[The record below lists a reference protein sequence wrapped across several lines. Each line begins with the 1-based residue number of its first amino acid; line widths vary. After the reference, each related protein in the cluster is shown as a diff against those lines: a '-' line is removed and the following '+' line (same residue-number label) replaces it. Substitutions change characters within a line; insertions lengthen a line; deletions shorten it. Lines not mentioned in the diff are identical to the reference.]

1 MDLSGGQLPGLLHY
15 KPDAAEP
22 LAWYPAD
29 AKLIPWT
36 YQGAVLTEYARSRGL
51 ALDEWAGQANVRLG
65 AMMSTRQL
73 LALLAPLQ
81 RSAKD
86 SAFVLGQMAL
96 PGHYGLAS
104 QALQQAQ
111 NLGEALQLL
120 ARYAARLSPLLTP
133 RLLVQEHETILYWTD
148 TCGLPGAQRAFVVD
162 MQMSAVTAMAQWLG
176 GARLPWRYSF
186 NRTRPADLSQHASY
200 LSGTFDFGCH
210 VDAMRIPRV
219 LAERPW
225 RGGAAS
231 GRQMTLQALD
241 QGADEQASQRGLLAA
256 LYDFFLPRVAA
267 NPSLDDAALAFG
279 VSAATLKRYLA
290 QHGTSFQVELDQ
302 VRAHLALYWLGL
314 KGQPNEVVARE
325 LGFGD
330 VANFR
335 RSFKRWTGQTPSALA
350 HVLGRFAPIA

>member
-1 MDLSGGQLPGLLHY
+1 MDLSWGQQPGLLHRT
-15 KPDAAEP
+15 PCAAEP

-29 AKLIPWT
+29 AKLIPWA
-36 YQGAVLTEYARSRGL
+36 YQGAVLTEYARSRGV
-51 ALDEWAGQANVRLG
+51 ALDEWADG
-65 AMMSTRQL
+65 AKLRPGEVMSTRQF

-111 NLGEALQLL
+111 NLGEALHLL

-148 TCGLPGAQRAFVVD
+148 ACGLPGAQRAFVVD

-176 GARLPWRYSF
+176 GTRLPWRYSF
-186 NRTRPADLSQHASY
+186 NRTRPADISQHASY
-200 LSGTFDFGCH
+200 LSGTLDFDCH
-210 VDAMRIPRV
+210 VDAMRIPRT
-219 LAERPW
+219 LASTAW

-231 GRQMTLQALD
+231 GRMMTLQALE
-241 QGADEQASQRGLLAA
+241 QGADTQASQRGLLAA
-256 LYDFFLPRVAA
+256 LYDYFLPRVAA

-290 QHGTSFQVELDQ
+290 QHGTSFQAELDQ

>member
-1 MDLSGGQLPGLLHY
+1 MGLSRELSVGLSMGLSLRSMGPVHH
-15 KPDAAEP
+15 
-22 LAWYPAD
+22 AD
-29 AKLIPWT
+29 CKLIPWA
-36 YQGAVLTEYARSRGL
+36 YQGAVLSEYARSRGL
-51 ALDEWAGQANVRLG
+51 ALDVWAEQAKVRPG
-65 AMMSTRQL
+65 EVMSTRQF

-133 RLLVQEHETILYWTD
+133 RLLEQEHETIVVWTD
-148 TCGLPGAQRAFVVD
+148 ACGLPGAQRAFVVD

-186 NRTRPADLSQHASY
+186 NRTRPADISQHASY
-200 LSGTFDFGCH
+200 LSGTLDFDCH
-210 VDAMRIPRV
+210 VDAMRIPRT
-219 LAERPW
+219 LASHPW

-231 GRQMTLQALD
+231 ARLMTLQALE
-241 QGADEQASQRGLLAA
+241 QGADTQASQRGLLAA
-256 LYDFFLPRVAA
+256 LYDFFLPRVAG

-290 QHGTSFQVELDQ
+290 QHGTSFQAELDQ
-302 VRAHLALYWLGL
+302 VRAHVALYWLGL
-314 KGQPNEVVARE
+314 KGQPNELVARE

-350 HVLGRFAPIA
+350 HLASRFAPVV

>member
-1 MDLSGGQLPGLLHY
+1 MELSLGRAGGVYH
-15 KPDAAEP
+15 
-22 LAWYPAD
+22 AD
-29 AKLIPWT
+29 CKLIPWA
-36 YQGAVLTEYARSRGL
+36 YQGAVLAEYARSRGL
-51 ALDEWAGQANVRLG
+51 ALDTWTQQAGVRPG
-65 AMMSTRQL
+65 EAMNTRQF

-86 SAFVLGQMAL
+86 SAFVLGQMVL

-111 NLGEALQLL
+111 NLTEALQLL
-120 ARYAARLSPLLTP
+120 TRYAARLSPVLTP
-133 RLLVQEHETILYWTD
+133 RLLVQEHEIIVYWTD
-148 TCGLPGAQRAFVVD
+148 ACGLPGAQRAFVVD

-176 GARLPWRYSF
+176 GTRLPWRYSF
-186 NRTRPADLSQHASY
+186 NRTQPADISQHASY

-210 VDAMRIPRV
+210 VDAIRISRV

-231 GRQMTLQALD
+231 GRLMTLQALE
-241 QGADEQASQRGLLAA
+241 QGADAQASQRGLLAA
-256 LYDFFLPRVAA
+256 LYDFFLPRVAG
-267 NPSLDDAALAFG
+267 NPSLDDAAVAFG

-290 QHGTSFQVELDQ
+290 QHGTSFQAELDQ

-335 RSFKRWTGQTPSALA
+335 RFFKRQMGQTPRALA
-350 HVLGRFAPIA
+350 HLAGRFSQVV